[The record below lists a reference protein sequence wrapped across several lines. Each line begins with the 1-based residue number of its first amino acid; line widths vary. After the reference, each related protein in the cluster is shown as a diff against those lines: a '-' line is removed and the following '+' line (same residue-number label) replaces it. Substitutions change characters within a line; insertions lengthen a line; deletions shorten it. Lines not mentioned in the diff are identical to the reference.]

1 MSEKIDPNMFADID
15 TADTSDELSR
25 QQETLHPKTQ
35 MVLDKQLEIIRT
47 GEEFLK
53 NFRQLMVEANTV
65 CAALK
70 KELEKAHS
78 VEVKLC
84 TEDQTALNTKVQELV
99 SSVTTATG
107 TCSSTVTTISEE
119 TKQNFNTVYE
129 GIGKKMKDDVNA
141 YMKKRVGD
149 TINEIDTHCSAMEDK
164 VKGHF
169 MSNTTYF
176 LHYFLF
182 VVSCV
187 FGFWGA
193 WHFVPYYMTEAMGWT
208 LVAIAGIAAYG
219 LLIYK
224 LRDM

>member
-1 MSEKIDPNMFADID
+1 MIDPELFADVEVED
-15 TADTSDELSR
+15 CSDKSSGQE
-25 QQETLHPKTQ
+25 ETLQPKTQ
-35 MVLDKQLEIIRT
+35 MVLDKQLEIIRN
-47 GEEFLK
+47 GEEFLQ
-53 NFRQLMVEANTV
+53 NFRKLVVEAKTV
-65 CAALK
+65 SAALK
-70 KELEKAHS
+70 KELEKSHS
-78 VEVKLC
+78 VELKLS

-149 TINEIDTHCSAMEDK
+149 TINEIDTHCNAMEDK

-169 MSNTTYF
+169 MSNTTYV
-176 LHYFLF
+176 LHYFLL
-182 VVSCV
+182 VVSCA

-193 WHFVPYYMTEAMGWT
+193 WHFVPNHITEAMGWAI
-208 LVAIAGIAAYG
+208 VAIVGIAAYG
-219 LLIYK
+219 LLMYK

>member
-1 MSEKIDPNMFADID
+1 MIDPELFADVEVED
-15 TADTSDELSR
+15 CSDKSSG
-25 QQETLHPKTQ
+25 QEEALLPKTQ
-35 MVLDKQLEIIRT
+35 MVLDKQLEIIRN
-47 GEEFLK
+47 GDKFIEDLRKFFVL
-53 NFRQLMVEANTV
+53 ANSV
-65 CAALK
+65 KRALR
-70 KELEKAHS
+70 KELNAAHS
-78 VEVKLC
+78 VELKLC
-84 TEDQTALNTKVQELV
+84 AEDQTALNSKVQELV
-99 SSVTTATG
+99 SSVTTATE

-129 GIGKKMKDDVNA
+129 GIGKKMKEDVNA

-149 TINEIDTHCSAMEDK
+149 TINEIDTHCSAMEDR

-169 MSNTTYF
+169 MSNSTYF
-176 LHYFLF
+176 LHYFLL

-193 WHFVPYYMTEAMGWT
+193 WLFVPIYMTQAMGWA
-208 LVAIAGIAAYG
+208 LVAIVGIAAYG